1 MSTITMTN
9 VDPGEGS
16 TLGEDRYLAVY
27 GQTGLLD
34 LFYPVGCFFE
44 TTDVNFDPNVT
55 WGGVWEEDTA
65 GQVLVAE
72 DVNVGNAGDTGG
84 NEEHRHDFCIG
95 MHAYYGGMV
104 DDDWVTGVNGSGAYS
119 YAENTFSKR
128 KLWEGSAATHR
139 NDRMNTTIVSYNET
153 CRRSWGD
160 TDLASSYPPYTVV
173 KRWHRTA

>member
-9 VDPGEGS
+9 TDPGEGS
-16 TLGEDRYLAVY
+16 PLANDNYIGVY
-27 GQTGLLD
+27 GGKSLLD

-44 TTDVNFDPNVT
+44 TTDGNFDPNVA
-55 WGGVWEEDTA
+55 WGGVWEEDTS

-72 DVNVGNAGDTGG
+72 SADVGDAGDTGG
-84 NEEHRHDFCIG
+84 DINHRHDFCIG
-95 MHAYYGGMV
+95 MHAYYGGV
-104 DDDWVTGVNGSGAYS
+104 IDDDWCTGVNGSGAYS
-119 YAENTFSKR
+119 YSQNTFSKR
-128 KLWEGSAATHR
+128 REWSGGCNTKR
-139 NDRMNTTIVSYNET
+139 NDRMNTTAISYSET